1 LAQDQVLPR
10 RQEPAHRRFAQEQDL
25 LAPRLPAQLGCAL
38 HNFSNQA
45 VRFSSYPLSFKRKK
59 NFSQLDKIVQ
69 LAGAKPHFPALGLMT
84 TEQRDESAKILQ
96 QVLDAH
102 PSNIKALEAIES
114 SIFAVC
120 LDDTSPVSRN
130 DAGRAIWH
138 GDGRNRFFDKHVQFI
153 VFENGKAGLNGEVL
167 NS

>member
-1 LAQDQVLPR
+1 M
-10 RQEPAHRRFAQEQDL
+10 
-25 LAPRLPAQLGCAL
+25 
-38 HNFSNQA
+38 
-45 VRFSSYPLSFKRKK
+45 
-59 NFSQLDKIVQ
+59 DKIVQ